1 MKGYVH
7 GGITPEE
14 SIVPLMHFSFD
25 ATQCKHPEI
34 TLGNDMLR
42 FSVSTKLS
50 VIVKNFN
57 EFSLD
62 DVCILIQNSNIK
74 YDPVES
80 VSVDGYAT
88 TVIEI
93 PGARIAK
100 SLDKKNNER
109 MNLRVTYSANGRK
122 YSLDSEVAMPMKSV
136 QSSGSDL
143 SDLF

>member
-1 MKGYVH
+1 M
-7 GGITPEE
+7 
-14 SIVPLMHFSFD
+14 
-25 ATQCKHPEI
+25 
-34 TLGNDMLR
+34 
-42 FSVSTKLS
+42 
-50 VIVKNFN
+50 
-57 EFSLD
+57 
-62 DVCILIQNSNIK
+62 
-74 YDPVES
+74 
-80 VSVDGYAT
+80 
-88 TVIEI
+88 IEI